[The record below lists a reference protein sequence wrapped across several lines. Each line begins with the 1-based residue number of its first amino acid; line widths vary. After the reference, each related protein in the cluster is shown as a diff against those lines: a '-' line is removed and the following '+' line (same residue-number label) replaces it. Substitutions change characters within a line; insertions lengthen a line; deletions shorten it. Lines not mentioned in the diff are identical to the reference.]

1 MILPDANHSSPA
13 AVDDAIC
20 VPQRI
25 RSGADW
31 SLRNR
36 ARRPACVVTI
46 ESLIA
51 IVREIVHAVAN
62 GERAAAIFV
71 GARANAESV
80 GVVGSHALRLPV
92 GADAVEEGP
101 SLLLRLGFAPVDRV
115 GVERDLFETD
125 RVGDDEVGG
134 YGRRPKA
141 IGAGGHASRP
151 ELGFSHERHK
161 A

>member
-36 ARRPACVVTI
+36 TRRPACVVTI

-51 IVREIVHAVAN
+51 IVREIDHAVAN
-62 GERAAAIFV
+62 GERAAAILV
-71 GARANAESV
+71 SARANAEGV
-80 GVVGSHALRLPV
+80 GVVGRHPLRLPV
-92 GADAVEEGP
+92 RADAVGESS
-101 SLLLRLGFAPVDRV
+101 SLFLRLSLAPIDRID
-115 GVERDLFETD
+115 VERDLFETD
-125 RVGDDEVGG
+125 RVGDDKVGS
-134 YGRRPKA
+134 YRRRPKA
-141 IGAGGHASRP
+141 IWAGSHASRP
-151 ELGFSHERHK
+151 F
-161 A
+161 